1 VETLDPSL
9 LAAACEELTKYLGP
23 IAKKQVDKAARAAT
37 TPEDLYQRLASYL
50 HDEAERSAFLERM
63 VPR

>member
-1 VETLDPSL
+1 